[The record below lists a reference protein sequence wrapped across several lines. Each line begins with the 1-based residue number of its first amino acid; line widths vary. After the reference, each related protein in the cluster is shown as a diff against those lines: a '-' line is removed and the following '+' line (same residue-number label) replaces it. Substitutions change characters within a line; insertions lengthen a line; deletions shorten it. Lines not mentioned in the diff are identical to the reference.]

1 MATSEFDDT
10 IPTSTA
16 ETPTE
21 TEALPPSKQRSAWR
35 RITLIGI
42 LALLLVAIISAFIG
56 YSSGIA
62 QRKNAETT
70 LVSQQAD
77 QQFQLAQQDIDSQ
90 QYSRA
95 RQRLEY
101 IAQIDPGYPGLTAK
115 LAEVIMH
122 INATATPAP
131 EPTPT
136 ILPTVDSRGVEG
148 IFSQAQQ
155 YYYNSDWASTIDTLL
170 ILRKTDPNY
179 LAVDVDGMLFIAMRN
194 RGIDKILKDA
204 DLEGGL
210 YELTQ
215 AARFGPLDS
224 EAQSYIN
231 WVSLYITGASFWDL
245 DWSKVVE
252 YFSQVGPAMPGLRD
266 RSGMTA
272 TERWRLGLFNLGKKS
287 LSDGDACTAAELFQ
301 ASLNV
306 RPDTEVEQAFQQASE
321 QCNAGS
327 VSPESGSPPPA
338 IPVTETPPVGPVPPI
353 APTTPTP

>member
-1 MATSEFDDT
+1 MAISEFDDT
-10 IPTSTA
+10 IPTLPA
-16 ETPTE
+16 ETLI
-21 TEALPPSKQRSAWR
+21 EAEPLPPKKKRPAWR

-42 LALLLVAIISAFIG
+42 LSLLLVAIISAFIG

-62 QRKNAETT
+62 QRKNAETA
-70 LVSQQAD
+70 LVGQQVN
-77 QQFQLAQQDIDSQ
+77 QQFELAQQDIDSQ

-101 IAQIDPGYPGLTAK
+101 IAQIDPEYPGLTAK

-122 INATATPAP
+122 INATATPPP

-136 ILPTVDSRGVEG
+136 VLPTVDTRGVEG
-148 IFSQAQQ
+148 IFSQSQQ
-155 YYYNSDWASTIDTLL
+155 YFFNSEWSNAIDTLL
-170 ILRKTDPNY
+170 ILRKTDSNY
-179 LAVDVDGMLFIAMRN
+179 RAVDVDGMLFIAMRN
-194 RGIDKILKDA
+194 RGIDKILKDS

-224 EAQSYIN
+224 EAQSFIN
-231 WVSLYITGASFWDL
+231 WVSLYITGASFWEL

-266 RSGMTA
+266 RSGMSA
-272 TERWRLGLFNLGKKS
+272 TERWRLGLFNLGKQS
-287 LSDGDACTAAELFQ
+287 LSEGDVCTAAEQFQ

-306 RPDTEVEQAFQQASE
+306 RPDPEVDQAFQQAS
-321 QCNAGS
+321 QDCNAAS
-327 VSPESGSPPPA
+327 SSPESGSPPPE
-338 IPVTETPPVGPVPPI
+338 IPPTETPVGPVPPI
-353 APTTPTP
+353 TQTTPTP